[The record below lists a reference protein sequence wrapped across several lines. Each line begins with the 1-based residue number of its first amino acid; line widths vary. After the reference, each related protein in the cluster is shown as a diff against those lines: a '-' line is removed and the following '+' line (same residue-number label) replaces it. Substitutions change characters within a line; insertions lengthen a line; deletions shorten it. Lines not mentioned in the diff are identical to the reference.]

1 LVKRLIGVPGDH
13 IRLRNGIVILNGVAQ
28 DPPRKE

>member
-1 LVKRLIGVPGDH
+1 VKRLVGVPGDH

-28 DPPRKE
+28 DPPK